1 MFPWNVDPWRPEG
14 SDTNVYQPSMTQ
26 FVHTLGSSAAVFI
39 SGYFHQRLFS
49 HGTDTPVLWTLTS
62 GHKSHQHYPWRPSLS
77 PCELHLCHQDR
88 DWPEGTEDTCET
100 PQTQQWPLR
109 RPISCILPEHGILQG
124 PHTGTWS
131 PGHL

>member
-1 MFPWNVDPWRPEG
+1 MFPWNVDPWRPEE
-14 SDTNVYQPSMTQ
+14 SDTDVYQQGT
-26 FVHTLGSSAAVFI
+26 TKYDAVCPHFGVI
-39 SGYFHQRLFS
+39 SGCFHQRLFS